1 MSAEAMERDAVF
13 AWDPGI
19 DGAVISIPVEALS
32 HDGGPTAIARV
43 GVEDE
48 RTYLEQADGLRVFLA
63 EISLDDV
70 LEALHM
76 GVVMVREFE
85 DDGAGR
91 TREYHVESLAPAQA
105 PGM

>member
-1 MSAEAMERDAVF
+1 MSAEAMERDAVL

-19 DGAVISIPVEALS
+19 GGAVISIPVETLS
-32 HDGGPTAIARV
+32 RDGGPTAIARV
-43 GVEDE
+43 GVEDD
-48 RTYLEQADGLRVFLA
+48 RTFLEQEDGLRVFLA

-85 DDGAGR
+85 GEGEGG
-91 TREYHVESLAPAQA
+91 TREYHVEGLAPAQS